1 MMAKFWEYYMSIPYR
16 IEIIKDK
23 EEGGYALLCPE
34 LPGCITCGKTVD
46 EGMQRLEDAKR
57 SWFQACLD
65 TGVPI
70 PNPAH

>member
-46 EGMQRLEDAKR
+46 EGDRK
-57 SWFQACLD
+57 S
-65 TGVPI
+65 VV
-70 PNPAH
+70 